1 VFEYERSIVSRPPAT
16 TQVVEYGDNLTGWTQ
31 IPIPAVSNIVVT
43 VTPGTSSDHVQVI
56 IPVPGGKVFARLKVT
71 Q

>member
-31 IPIPAVSNIVVT
+31 IPVPAVSNSVVT

-56 IPVPGGKVFARLKVT
+56 IPVLDGKVFARLKVT